1 MAVTQ
6 PRMQEF
12 LRHHFLFQTL
22 NEKALSEII
31 ERSAVMGFT
40 PDKDILHEGSECK
53 GFYIIFRANCTRP
66 QKTPIKPL
74 ILYPEIISGPNPFM
88 TNRWVACPLLPQSPR
103 QH

>member
-53 GFYIIFRANCTRP
+53 GFYIIFSGKLHSSAENSNQTFDLVPGDLFRDR
-66 QKTPIKPL
+66 
-74 ILYPEIISGPNPFM
+74 IL
-88 TNRWVACPLLPQSPR
+88 L
-103 QH
+103 